1 MHDHVKSLKSIQ
13 HAIRCGMFARCHTTA
28 TYDIVQ
34 IDGNDC
40 IQMLTMHTSNLTL
53 PVDLND
59 RRRILLYTLFRFVSF
74 RYVSFYIGMIDKYRC
89 FNELVC
95 IESPKCLQSI
105 SFVLVWRNVGH
116 TGSSQM
122 TCTNVRLGLAHFSRI
137 HHLHQNEIAWYFIY
151 ICPKIDAFDS
161 YAQIRS
167 SKIKNGT
174 KHY

>member
-1 MHDHVKSLKSIQ
+1 MRYVCPLPHHSHVRYCSNRWKWLHTNAYNAYIEFD
-13 HAIRCGMFARCHTTA
+13 IARWFKRSPAHTA
-28 TYDIVQ
+28 
-34 IDGNDC
+34 
-40 IQMLTMHTSNLTL
+40 
-53 PVDLND
+53 
-59 RRRILLYTLFRFVSF
+59 LYFVSF
-74 RYVSFYIGMIDKYRC
+74 CYVSFYIGMIDKYRC

-167 SKIKNGT
+167 SKIINGT